1 MQPKNIGELAEWSM
15 AAVLKTVELK
25 GSGGSNPSLSAK
37 KRLIFQTL
45 FDFSLYLHT
54 MKAREH
60 FGGRAAV
67 IMALAGSAIGLGNI
81 WRFPYVVGQNGG
93 AAFVFVYILATIF
106 LSLPIFFAESV
117 IGRRS
122 RANCRGALATL
133 APGTKW
139 HLFGLLSVIT
149 PLLIVSY
156 YSVVGGW
163 SLDYLY
169 KAATLSFTGGS
180 GIAGGSFGSFVSST
194 WEPLIAHTLFLLICI
209 GIIFGGVRKG
219 IGKVSKIGMPIL
231 FLLIV
236 VIVIYA
242 VSLPGAGKGVDYLL
256 HPDFSKITGKTVL
269 DAIGQSFYSLSLGMG
284 IIITYS
290 SYVQKEENLLVTGFG
305 TATADLLF
313 AMLAGMAIMPA
324 VFAAGIAPESGP
336 GLIFDTLPYIFS
348 SMAQQMPVL
357 TAIVAIL
364 FFLTVLFAAVTSA
377 VSLLEVGVAYLSEEF
392 KMSRIKAGILVFL
405 FAWVLGVICSLSFG
419 PLADIQIFGLGIFDI
434 LDKFCSNILL
444 IIGGL
449 LCVIFV
455 GWKMKRADVYDEFT
469 NGGAKKFNGK
479 IFSSIYFVIR
489 YLAPVAVLMVFLSSV
504 L

>member
-1 MQPKNIGELAEWSM
+1 
-15 AAVLKTVELK
+15 
-25 GSGGSNPSLSAK
+25 
-37 KRLIFQTL
+37 
-45 FDFSLYLHT
+45 

-93 AAFVFVYILATIF
+93 AAFVFVYILATIL

-149 PLLIVSY
+149 PMLIVSY

-169 KAATLSFTGGS
+169 KAVTLSFTSGS
-180 GIAGGSFGSFVSST
+180 GGTEGFGSFVSST
-194 WEPLIAHTLFLLICI
+194 WEPLIAHTLFLLISI

-231 FLLIV
+231 FVLV
-236 VIVIYA
+236 VAIVIYA
-242 VSLPGAGKGVDYLL
+242 VSLPGAGKGVEYLL

-290 SYVQKEENLLVTGFG
+290 SYVQKEENLLATGFG

-324 VFAAGIAPESGP
+324 VFASGIAPESGP
-336 GLIFDTLPYIFS
+336 GLIFDTLPFIFS
-348 SMAQQMPVL
+348 SMALKMPVL
-357 TAIVAIL
+357 TSIVAIL

-392 KMSRIKAGILVFL
+392 KMSRRKAGILVFI
-405 FAWVLGVICSLSFG
+405 FTWILGVICSLSFG
-419 PLADIQIFGLGIFDI
+419 PLADVQIFGLGLFDL

-469 NGGAKKFNGK
+469 NGGTKRLNARVFNA
-479 IFSSIYFVIR
+479 IYFVIR
-489 YLAPVAVLMVFLSSV
+489 YLAPIAVLMVFFSSV